1 MNLLLVGFGVSIALG
16 VVSFFATENYISA
29 LLIIL
34 FSNLFFI
41 FHVRKKFDRYHNKVH
56 RYHQCYQFIN
66 SYLISLSIKGSM
78 NAAFASGYEIA
89 DQTTKEII
97 DSIHDL
103 NEEEKVAYLAKHFK
117 FDLFRLFLDTV
128 SVWNEEGGDILQ
140 MSQHLMNQVRLKEE
154 YLLNCQKISRSKLF
168 EFIILWSITLS
179 ILMALR
185 FALSQFFSLII
196 KAPFYQIAVVVLIA
210 FVIVSLFLMVNRIT
224 NVNLEGWKED
234 EKQS

>member
-1 MNLLLVGFGVSIALG
+1 
-16 VVSFFATENYISA
+16 
-29 LLIIL
+29 
-34 FSNLFFI
+34 
-41 FHVRKKFDRYHNKVH
+41 
-56 RYHQCYQFIN
+56 
-66 SYLISLSIKGSM
+66 
-78 NAAFASGYEIA
+78 
-89 DQTTKEII
+89 
-97 DSIHDL
+97 
-103 NEEEKVAYLAKHFK
+103 
-117 FDLFRLFLDTV
+117 
-128 SVWNEEGGDILQ
+128 

-224 NVNLEGWKED
+224 NVNLEGWKE
-234 EKQS
+234 EEQQS